1 MSTIDVTN
9 IQEEI
14 KSVIAKI
21 IEVEPDKIGE
31 KTPLVQD
38 LGADSM
44 MVLEMMATLEKK
56 YKITIPEEDLPK
68 MINLKQIVELVVELL
83 KK

>member
-1 MSTIDVTN
+1 MSTNDVAT
-9 IQEEI
+9 IQDEI
-14 KSVIAKI
+14 KILIAKI
-21 IEVEPDKIGE
+21 IEVEPTQIQSDTNFVE
-31 KTPLVQD
+31 D

-44 MVLEMMATLEKK
+44 MALEIMASLEKK

-68 MINLKQIVELVVELL
+68 ITNLRQAIYLVESLM